1 MAASEKAAAPEGA
14 AALGSSSESAATPL
28 SGRDTFTV
36 SDLKQYTYCPRVVWY
51 TYCLPLL
58 RPETAK
64 MQESRLRHEEERDRE
79 ARRSLRPYGL
89 PEGERRCDV
98 PLASAALGLTGR
110 ADLVIVTADEV
121 IPVDYKL
128 TRHATAPHFRLQ
140 LAAYGLMLEEAVG
153 LPARRGFVY
162 SMWTREAEEVR
173 FTARL
178 RGQVQ
183 RTTEAMRRMV
193 DQELMPGPAA
203 RRGRCMACEFRRFCN
218 DL

>member
-1 MAASEKAAAPEGA
+1 MADTADGMRGGERQRFGDQE
-14 AALGSSSESAATPL
+14 
-28 SGRDTFTV
+28 RDPSPIVAERLLTV
-36 SDLKQYTYCPRVVWY
+36 TDLKQYTYCPRVVWY

-64 MQESRLRHEEERDRE
+64 MEESRLMHEEERTRE

-89 PEGERRCDV
+89 PEGERRYDV
-98 PLASAALGLTGR
+98 PLVSTKLGLTGR
-110 ADLVIVTADEV
+110 TDLVIVTADEV

-128 TRHATAPHFRLQ
+128 TRRATAPHFRLQ

-162 SMWTREAEEVR
+162 SMWTRQAEEVR
-173 FTARL
+173 FTSRL

-183 RTTEAMRRMV
+183 RTIDAAHRMIAE
-193 DQELMPGPAA
+193 ELMPGPAT